1 MDAQGPLDLI
11 RLAGA
16 AGNSVVVR
24 VTGRSRTDYGEES
37 GILLGEIAVRG
48 DFVSGTLRTWIFP
61 EDLTEWGEALDAIEA
76 GADDVSWR
84 EDQRETELH
93 IELEEDPGTAAD
105 RATVWVADRANTL
118 TAVELTMDL
127 PEGWVH
133 EQREC
138 LAAVRRRW
146 PAGG

>member
-1 MDAQGPLDLI
+1 MDAHGPLDLI

-16 AGNSVVVR
+16 AGNGVVVR
-24 VTGRSRTDYGEES
+24 VTGRSHTGYGEES
-37 GILLGEIAVRG
+37 GILLGEIDVRG
-48 DFVSGTLRTWIFP
+48 DFVSGTLPTWIFP
-61 EDLTEWGEALDAIEA
+61 EDLTEWDETLDAIEG
-76 GADDVSWR
+76 GADTVSWR

-93 IELEEDPGTAAD
+93 IELEEDRGTAAD

-118 TAVELTMDL
+118 AAVELTMDL
-127 PEGWVH
+127 PEGWVR

-146 PAGG
+146 PPQE

>member
-1 MDAQGPLDLI
+1 VDAHGPLDLI

-16 AGNSVVVR
+16 TGNAVVVR
-24 VTGRSRTDYGEES
+24 VTGRSHTDYGEES
-37 GILLGEIAVRG
+37 GILLGEIAVSG

-61 EDLTEWGEALDAIEA
+61 EDLTEWGEALDAIEG
-76 GADDVSWR
+76 GADTVSWR
-84 EDQRETELH
+84 EDQRETELRV
-93 IELEEDPGTAAD
+93 ELEEDPDTALD
-105 RATVWVADRANTL
+105 RATVWVADRATTL